1 MMLSLHAAWFAKEQ
15 EMLEAL
21 IYWIDEVST
30 AYNDVYFVTMSQVST
45 LFSFS

>member
-1 MMLSLHAAWFAKEQ
+1 MMLSLHAAWFAKEP

-21 IYWIDEVST
+21 IYWIDEVSS